1 MARNFHQNPFDE
13 GTRVKLGLFRDYTRE
28 WLPVWLSQASPNEPI
43 TVADFFAGPGKDSEG
58 VAGSP
63 LIVLRELRQSSDLI
77 EEKRAKVRLLLNEA
91 SGAKADDLRT
101 TMDSQSIPSSLC
113 SWAVQNLEFEDAFAE
128 VYPKLSDG
136 PSLLILDQQ
145 GMKEVSDEVFKRI
158 LSLPRTDFLFFIASS
173 SIRRFESH
181 PYFQKHLKIPKG
193 AITSATFNDTHRAV
207 KQYYRDVA
215 TADGDQYFLGSF
227 SIKKGSNIYGLI
239 FGSSHPLGLEKFL
252 RICWKADPERGEANF
267 DIDED
272 QLDSSAPHLF
282 SEMDQPRKLTMFQ
295 RDVRARILAGKL
307 TTDRDV
313 YLDALQEGFLPA
325 KGKAVLRE
333 LLKSGQIRVEGGQQP
348 RVSMTGYG
356 DPRSL
361 EVVTNGAV

>member
-1 MARNFHQNPFDE
+1 
-13 GTRVKLGLFRDYTRE
+13 
-28 WLPVWLSQASPNEPI
+28 
-43 TVADFFAGPGKDSEG
+43 
-58 VAGSP
+58 
-63 LIVLRELRQSSDLI
+63 
-77 EEKRAKVRLLLNEA
+77 
-91 SGAKADDLRT
+91 
-101 TMDSQSIPSSLC
+101 MDSQSIPSSLC

-136 PSLLILDQQ
+136 PNLLILDQQ

-158 LSLPRTDFLFFIASS
+158 LGLPRTDFLFFIASS
-173 SIRRFESH
+173 SIRRFERH
-181 PYFQKHLKIPKG
+181 PYFQKHLKIPTG

-207 KQYYRDVA
+207 TQYYRDLA
-215 TADGDQYFLGSF
+215 TPDGDQYFLGSF

-239 FGSSHPLGLEKFL
+239 FGSRHPLGFEKFL

-272 QLDSSAPHLF
+272 RLDSSAPHLF
-282 SEMDQPRKLTMFQ
+282 PEMDQPRKLTLFQ
-295 RDVRARILAGKL
+295 RGVRARVLGGKL

-313 YLDALQEGFLPA
+313 YLDTLQEGFLPA

-333 LLKSGQIRVEGGQQP
+333 LLKSGQIRVVGGQP